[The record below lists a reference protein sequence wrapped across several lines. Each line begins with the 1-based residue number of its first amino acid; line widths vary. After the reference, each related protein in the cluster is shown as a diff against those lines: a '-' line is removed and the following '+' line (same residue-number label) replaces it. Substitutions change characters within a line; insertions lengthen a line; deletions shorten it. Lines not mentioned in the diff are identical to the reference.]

1 MICKYCGKEMRLDD
15 VDYNKLSFAEFLL
28 ISNAIIYDDI
38 RNLQRDDFADEI
50 TKNGGE
56 RGLTRNE

>member
-1 MICKYCGKEMRLDD
+1 MI
-15 VDYNKLSFAEFLL
+15 DYNKLSFAEFLL
-28 ISNAIIYDDI
+28 ISNAIIYGDI
-38 RNLQRDDFADEI
+38 RKLRRDDFAYET

>member
-1 MICKYCGKEMRLDD
+1 MKMI
-15 VDYNKLSFAEFLL
+15 DYNKLSFAEFLL

-38 RNLQRDDFADEI
+38 RNLQRET

>member
-1 MICKYCGKEMRLDD
+1 MI
-15 VDYNKLSFAEFLL
+15 DYNKLSFAEFLL

-38 RNLQRDDFADEI
+38 RNLQGEI
-50 TKNGGE
+50 MKIGGE

>member
-28 ISNAIIYDDI
+28 ISNAIIYGDI
-38 RNLQRDDFADEI
+38 RNLQGEI
-50 TKNGGE
+50 MKIGGE
-56 RGLTRNE
+56 RGLTINE